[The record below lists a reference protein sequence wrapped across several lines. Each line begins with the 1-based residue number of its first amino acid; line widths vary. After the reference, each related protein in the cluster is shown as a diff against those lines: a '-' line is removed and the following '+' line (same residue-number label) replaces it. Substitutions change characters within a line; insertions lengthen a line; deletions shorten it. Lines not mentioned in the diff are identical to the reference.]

1 MKLTFTVTYL
11 TQAGKETKTTVEIR
25 MADFAAWERK
35 SRRKVQD
42 LQTGM
47 GIDDMTYLCW
57 HRMSKNKIEAR
68 DYETWLESVEQIE
81 AEGVEASN
89 PTEAA
94 PSADS

>member
-11 TQAGKETKTTVEIR
+11 TQAGKQTKASVEIGI
-25 MADFAAWERK
+25 ADFAAWERK

-42 LQTGM
+42 LQSGM

-57 HRMSKNKIEAR
+57 HRIQKNKIDAR
-68 DYETWLESVEQIE
+68 DYETWLESVQQIE
-81 AEGVEASN
+81 AEGVETAN

-94 PSADS
+94 PSDDN